1 MKFIRWSNCKR
12 RGYRRFCSG
21 RVLFRFTSTPFHPS
35 FRASF
40 YWQSDLH
47 LNLFVAPT
55 PEEMERENF
64 GSWSGVAWRK
74 WHTFYFYLRPAFTVP
89 WERFSLMHGLPGG
102 CFRASLPT
110 YGARGFLRD
119 NDRAFTLR
127 RRFDWWSGH
136 RWGKLVKL
144 RRYLSSLTKLMN
156 GVMFYESL
164 YHIMRDTN
172 DWSNFTTVLYL
183 NRNIEKSV
191 SFMLMRFLSFFF
203 YLRNTQDGDNGKKVK
218 GRGGTRVNKRSLG
231 LHFIAWCFQ
240 RPFSSIGCLFDEERN
255 AEGNDC
261 KTLCWW
267 KSRRL

>member
-144 RRYLSSLTKLMN
+144 RQASHRNLLSD
-156 GVMFYESL
+156 GI
-164 YHIMRDTN
+164 YH
-172 DWSNFTTVLYL
+172 L
-183 NRNIEKSV
+183 
-191 SFMLMRFLSFFF
+191 
-203 YLRNTQDGDNGKKVK
+203 LRNLWMV
-218 GRGGTRVNKRSLG
+218 
-231 LHFIAWCFQ
+231 WCFMNLYITLCEIRMIDRIL
-240 RPFSSIGCLFDEERN
+240 RPFFISIEISRN
-255 AEGNDC
+255 LC
-261 KTLCWW
+261 PLCWW
-267 KSRRL
+267 GFLVSFFISVTRRMEIMGKK